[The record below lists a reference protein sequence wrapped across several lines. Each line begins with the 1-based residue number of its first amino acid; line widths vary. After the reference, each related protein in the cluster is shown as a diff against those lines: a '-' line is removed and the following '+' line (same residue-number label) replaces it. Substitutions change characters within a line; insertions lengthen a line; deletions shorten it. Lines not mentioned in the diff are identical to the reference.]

1 MSASRALN
9 GMEKVIRRVSRLWL
23 PVGHAY
29 APMDTSAFV
38 SFCGLVV
45 ASSSRAGSKVGDFAG
60 SDRGMAYIMTFGGV
74 ALDPAIRKVLAGD
87 DQTDGGADC
96 GYGCGLTRS
105 GVE

>member
-1 MSASRALN
+1 
-9 GMEKVIRRVSRLWL
+9 
-23 PVGHAY
+23 
-29 APMDTSAFV
+29 
-38 SFCGLVV
+38 
-45 ASSSRAGSKVGDFAG
+45 
-60 SDRGMAYIMTFGGV
+60 MAYIMTFGGV